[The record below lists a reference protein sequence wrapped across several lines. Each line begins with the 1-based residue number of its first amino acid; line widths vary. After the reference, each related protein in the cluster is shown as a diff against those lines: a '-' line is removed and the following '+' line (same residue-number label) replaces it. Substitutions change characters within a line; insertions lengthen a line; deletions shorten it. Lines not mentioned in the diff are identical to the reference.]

1 MKWTRGDPPVKD
13 DEGDMPEELKGKTP
27 GEIVAEL
34 KTLRAASAEHET
46 AKTAHAQGTAA
57 LQKAEADLQAAQAS
71 IQVLEANRH
80 SAAAAAATTGPTSIL
95 EDEDKAFN
103 ERLGPIVQNQLA
115 LAAQSAKFIGEQ
127 RVQQSP
133 LHARLLTKFRG
144 EVDKL
149 FETVPLQFRQFPE
162 TYERVFQQVVGS
174 HAGELITKD
183 KSEFFIESGGGASP
197 LSPSKKAEL
206 TEDEVKMARSLK
218 ISPEHFLAQKERMQV
233 SPSGHVSFQ
242 AKE

>member
-1 MKWTRGDPPVKD
+1 MKWPRGDPPPRED
-13 DEGDMPEELKGKTP
+13 AEGDMPEELKGKTP
-27 GEIVAEL
+27 GEIAAEL

-46 AKTAHAQGTAA
+46 VKTAHAQGTAA
-57 LQKAEADLQAAQAS
+57 LQKAEADLQAAQAA
-71 IQVLEANRH
+71 VRVAEARR
-80 SAAAAAATTGPTSIL
+80 AGGDGAATTSPTSIL

-233 SPSGHVSFQ
+233 NPSGHVSFQ
-242 AKE
+242 VKE